1 MEINKKELYFLC
13 ACFIWITP
21 FYLPTAIAVLLRCGL
36 IALVMTTQKIKF
48 NPMLGL
54 TLVYVI
60 MTIVST
66 FVFDYGMTN
75 LLKTVSVMSV
85 FVSCIL
91 CASNPSNNKAM
102 SNGMLKGMLL
112 YFLIDAYFIFVQKG
126 IGMNDNAQPLY
137 FSGGKF
143 DVCYLYLFLM
153 ILVFLKCK
161 RMKKYQQLLM
171 VLFGMFMSFYV
182 DCTTGVLGIFAF
194 CAVMFLPEKF
204 KAGKIKYWWIGGM
217 LLIHYLIVFVQIQS
231 TNPWLSYF
239 ITEVLNKQI
248 TLTGRV
254 KIYNRFGEI
263 MQNHWLFGYGYT
275 SDRIIEVT
283 KLANTQNGFL
293 QVIYVGGLVS
303 FAVFMIMMFYII
315 AQIIKIKNK
324 KEQNILFSALMAFFS
339 IAVIE
344 IPFHS
349 VLFYMLLAIIYV
361 YSCREKGVK
370 DVQRI
375 T

>member
-1 MEINKKELYFLC
+1 
-13 ACFIWITP
+13 
-21 FYLPTAIAVLLRCGL
+21 
-36 IALVMTTQKIKF
+36 
-48 NPMLGL
+48 
-54 TLVYVI
+54 
-60 MTIVST
+60 
-66 FVFDYGMTN
+66 
-75 LLKTVSVMSV
+75 
-85 FVSCIL
+85 
-91 CASNPSNNKAM
+91 
-102 SNGMLKGMLL
+102 
-112 YFLIDAYFIFVQKG
+112 
-126 IGMNDNAQPLY
+126 
-137 FSGGKF
+137 
-143 DVCYLYLFLM
+143 
-153 ILVFLKCK
+153 
-161 RMKKYQQLLM
+161 
-171 VLFGMFMSFYV
+171 
-182 DCTTGVLGIFAF
+182 
-194 CAVMFLPEKF
+194 
-204 KAGKIKYWWIGGM
+204 M

-324 KEQNILFSALMAFFS
+324 KEQNILFSALMAFFA